1 MAVKL
6 RLRRLGRKK
15 RPFYRIVA
23 ADSRSPRDGRFI
35 EEIGYYNPL
44 TEPTTIE
51 VKQERALYWLSQ
63 GAIPSSTV
71 KSLFRKKG
79 INLRHDLMKRGVPE
93 DQAEEEFQKWEAL
106 QEERRKRLEAQKIA
120 EKAAKAKPEK
130 ERVKKA
136 EKTAEKAEKV
146 APVAAEVVADSIE
159 TTESAEVIETTETA
173 EKTEAADAVET
184 AESTETAEVTE
195 SAETTEAT
203 ESTETEEA
211 SDAKNETEQSEA

>member
-51 VKQERALYWLSQ
+51 VRQERALYWLSQ

-79 INLRHDLMKRGVPE
+79 INLRFDLLKRGVPE
-93 DQAEEEFQKWEAL
+93 AQAEEEFQKWAAL

-130 ERVKKA
+130 EKVKEVEKKA
-136 EKTAEKAEKV
+136 EKADKV
-146 APVAAEVVADSIE
+146 APAQAEGVADSVE
-159 TTESAEVIETTETA
+159 TPEPAEAAETPKTT
-173 EKTEAADAVET
+173 EKTETTDAVEP
-184 AESTETAEVTE
+184 A
-195 SAETTEAT
+195 EAT
-203 ESTETEEA
+203 ETIETA
-211 SDAKNETEQSEA
+211 DAKNETEQSEA